1 MNPKLNKQ
9 TGWTEKGATLTEK
22 TAQKEYGL
30 TAAEILE
37 AINTGKLQYREI
49 SMYGNPALRL
59 LRQEVEALVGEKQG
73 SDYLKKM
80 QFEKELAGVNKTL
93 NSLKSQARLL
103 EKRKAELL
111 ELLDKN

>member
-1 MNPKLNKQ
+1 MTSEFDQ
-9 TGWTEKGATLTEK
+9 TGWTQKGATLTEK

-37 AINTGKLQYREI
+37 AINAGKLQCREI

-59 LRQEVEALVGEKQG
+59 LRHEIEALVNEKHG

-80 QFEKELAGVNKTL
+80 QLEKELAEVNKTL
-93 NSLKSQARLL
+93 NSLKSQARAL
-103 EKRKAELL
+103 EKRKAELMDIL
-111 ELLDKN
+111 GKK